1 MRQKLRKIYET
12 NNASLGAIYLF
23 LKICFIIFG
32 RYKRFKEETNEAI
45 KTFEGDN
52 ISLFHYKKTFMKL
65 IVYRYIYYLRAGEY
79 YLYNFDK
86 VPYDK
91 RDSYM
96 TRQLTNRYY
105 AVINTKRFRKVLDKK
120 NLSYKVF
127 KNYYKRDL
135 ICINDEEEINKFYN
149 FLKNKKSFILKP
161 FSGHS
166 GDGIEI
172 INTKDF
178 KSKKELFNYTLEK
191 APYVAEELINQDDG
205 LGCFHKESVNTTEP
219 KSIVTN
225 GSSKS
230 IISKAESKISKASE
244 SDAKTSKKE
253 TTTAQNKSNN
263 YLSSL
268 KIKNHAIDFNKDK
281 LEYNI
286 YVKDEEN
293 KLTINAKA
301 EDTNANIKITLKG
314 NTESEKDKSAS
325 LAEEKED
332 TNSIDARLTKVL
344 EGKGLTIEDFYG
356 YVYDSG
362 TTPSAFMRIAEGY
375 DGNLERLV
383 NLTIEAAEENA
394 PDSSTP
400 TMSAGIENV
409 NIAEPQGSS
418 SDDSYPD
425 WLQPV
430 DPSASMNAL
439 MNALGAASGTVSDT
453 ALSWEAVNQNESQQS
468 WLDEQQSGDVTASRI
483 DKWYLAAGT
492 VVPITIVTGI
502 DTDLPGDVV
511 GVVRQNVYDT
521 LTGRNLLIPKGSR
534 LIAAYNN
541 SVAFGQKS
549 VQIAWN
555 QLILPDGYVFTLPGF
570 QGVTGEGY
578 AGNRDRYNSHFW
590 EMLGGALLGTIIDY
604 STGYVADQA
613 ELASEV
619 ITGSDILS
627 VLANSALGTS
637 QSYME
642 DWIQLHMNRQ
652 PTIKIRPGYQ
662 TQLLVNQNISL
673 KR

>member
-1 MRQKLRKIYET
+1 MAKESFSEIQQVSRKGALKVLLISGIIIAILIG
-12 NNASLGAIYLF
+12 ASWALMKVFHKDPEPAPPPEVTAPPAVPTEIQY
-23 LKICFIIFG
+23 
-32 RYKRFKEETNEAI
+32 YDASKEETY
-45 KTFEGDN
+45 TTGVD
-52 ISLFHYKKTFMKL
+52 Y
-65 IVYRYIYYLRAGEY
+65 V
-79 YLYNFDK
+79 
-86 VPYDK
+86 
-91 RDSYM
+91 
-96 TRQLTNRYY
+96 
-105 AVINTKRFRKVLDKK
+105 VI
-120 NLSYKVF
+120 
-127 KNYYKRDL
+127 
-135 ICINDEEEINKFYN
+135 
-149 FLKNKKSFILKP
+149 
-161 FSGHS
+161 
-166 GDGIEI
+166 
-172 INTKDF
+172 TKDGRRIR
-178 KSKKELFNYTLEK
+178 
-191 APYVAEELINQDDG
+191 INADG
-205 LGCFHKESVNTTEP
+205 SVVLVDEDGRP
-219 KSIVTN
+219 IRV
-225 GSSKS
+225 
-230 IISKAESKISKASE
+230 
-244 SDAKTSKKE
+244 
-253 TTTAQNKSNN
+253 
-263 YLSSL
+263 LSGEDRNS
-268 KIKNHAIDFNKDK
+268 AIDTA
-281 LEYNI
+281 LEI
-286 YVKDEEN
+286 TSFDSAAGIALSGLDDVVTPGEAEIAEKEEN
-293 KLTINAKA
+293 P
-301 EDTNANIKITLKG
+301 D
-314 NTESEKDKSAS
+314 
-325 LAEEKED
+325 
-332 TNSIDARLTKVL
+332 SIDARLTKVL

-394 PDSSTP
+394 PDSGTP

-409 NIAEPQGSS
+409 NIAEPQSSS

-468 WLDEQQSGDVTASRI
+468 WLDEQQSGPVTASRI

-534 LIAAYNN
+534 LIATYNN

-570 QGVTGEGY
+570 QGITGEGY
-578 AGNRDRYNSHFW
+578 AGSRDRYNSHFW

-642 DWIQLHMNRQ
+642 DWIQLFMNRQ

-673 KR
+673 RR